1 MQGITRREKKG
12 TKGEKAVKS
21 IINVKVC
28 YMEER
33 KTCIYKLREAARKT
47 QREGI
52 NGSGSVLE
60 ANSMRERER
69 EFRFV
74 TIRDTPVKG
83 FRKRE
88 GTKLGER
95 ARRENR

>member
-28 YMEER
+28 YMEGR
-33 KTCIYKLREAARKT
+33 KTSVYLQITR
-47 QREGI
+47 
-52 NGSGSVLE
+52 SGAENTTGGHKRIRIGFRSE
-60 ANSMRERER
+60 FDERER
-69 EFRFV
+69 EFRFA

>member
-1 MQGITRREKKG
+1 MQGITRREEKG

-60 ANSMRERER
+60 ANSMR
-69 EFRFV
+69 
-74 TIRDTPVKG
+74 DTPVKG